1 MPLTPRLEH
10 RQSQSLV
17 MTPQLQ
23 QAIKLLQLSNL
34 ELGEYVE
41 AELEKNPLL
50 ERDEGDQR
58 DDVSQAG
65 DEPDAGDRP
74 VDDQSAPDVDNL
86 EPIDFDSRPGD
97 VEIPGEATY
106 DVDYDN
112 HYNNTSD
119 ASIGDASGN
128 GMEHSGTVG
137 GSVGGSGSGGRFDG
151 DLPGL
156 EETLSGEPTLREHLL
171 DQLNMDVLDPV
182 DRLIGQNLIGMLD
195 EAGYLTADLEALAIT
210 LGCDLERIDATL
222 SRVQNFDPPGVFA
235 RDLGECLALQLR
247 DQDRFDPAME
257 QLIDNLDLVAK
268 REFTTLCRVCEVEME
283 DVVDMVDEI
292 RNLNPKPAQRF
303 VHEIIQ
309 AVTPDV
315 MMRAQPGGGW
325 YLELNSE
332 TLPRVLVNNHYYAKI
347 SKEVDDKVE
356 RDYIAEQFQSANWLV
371 KALHQRATTILKV
384 ATEIVR
390 QQDMFFRKGIQFLKP
405 IVLRDIADVI
415 EMHESTV
422 SRVTSNKYIST
433 PRGIFELKYFFTAA
447 IASTSGGDAHSAE
460 SVRHQIK
467 ELIDAEDPK
476 KILSDDKL
484 VAILKSSGMDV
495 ARRTVAKYRE
505 SLGIGSSVQRRRDKS
520 APR

>member
-1 MPLTPRLEH
+1 MALTPRLDL

-23 QAIKLLQLSNL
+23 QAIKLLQMSNMELS
-34 ELGEYVE
+34 EYVDT
-41 AELEKNPLL
+41 ELEQNPLL

-58 DDVSQAG
+58 DDAITTQ
-65 DEPDAGDRP
+65 DEPGSDQLEG
-74 VDDQSAPDVDNL
+74 VDVALDEQVAPEVDNL
-86 EPIDFDSRPGD
+86 TPVDFDSQPGD
-97 VEIPGEATY
+97 VEIQTDAAY

-119 ASIGDASGN
+119 PESVEAPAASMEMGTIGGA
-128 GMEHSGTVG
+128 TG
-137 GSVGGSGSGGRFDG
+137 GGGDDG

-156 EETLSGEPTLREHLL
+156 EETLSDQPTLREHLL
-171 DQLNMDVLDPV
+171 DQLNMDMFDPV
-182 DRLIGQNLIGMLD
+182 DRAIGQNLIGMLD
-195 EAGYLTADLEALAIT
+195 EAGYLIADLDALAGT
-210 LGCDLERIDATL
+210 LGCPLDRIHHTL
-222 SRVQNFDPPGVFA
+222 TRLQQFDPVGIFA

-247 DQDRFDPAME
+247 DVDRFDPAME
-257 QLIDNLDLVAK
+257 QLVDNLDLVAK
-268 REFTTLCRVCEVEME
+268 REFTALGKICEVDME
-283 DVVDMVDEI
+283 GVVDMVDEI
-292 RNLNPKPAQRF
+292 RNLNPKPAASF

-309 AVTPDV
+309 SVTPDV

-325 YLELNSE
+325 FLELNSE
-332 TLPRVLVNNHYYAKI
+332 NLPRVLVNNHYYAKI
-347 SKEVDDKVE
+347 SKEVDDKSE

-384 ATEIVR
+384 ATELVR
-390 QQDMFFRKGIQFLKP
+390 QQDAFFRKGVQHLRP
-405 IVLRDIADVI
+405 LVLRDIADVI

-433 PRGIFELKYFFTAA
+433 PRGIYELKYFFSSA
-447 IASTSGGDAHSAE
+447 IGNSSGGEAHSAE

-476 KILSDDKL
+476 KILSDDKI
-484 VAILKSSGMDV
+484 VTILNDSGMDV

-505 SLGIGSSVQRRRDKS
+505 SLRIGSSVQRRREKS
-520 APR
+520 APK